1 MDKKTL
7 ELLYKSLDEPLTELE
22 KKSLNKLKEKFPR
35 LIEEEKQI
43 LAMRQNLKSS
53 KVESFPPYFAER
65 VMKKLDPAAGKH
77 QQIDFFD
84 ALMTA
89 FRPVAIATSMAI
101 VGLLIYNFS
110 TGNLSSLEPILG
122 VPEFKIENIAY
133 AIQ

>member
-1 MDKKTL
+1 MDKKSL
-7 ELLYKSLDEPLTELE
+7 ELLYKSLDEPLTGPE
-22 KKSLNKLKEKFPR
+22 KKSLDDLKERFPR

-43 LAMRQNLKSS
+43 LSMRQKLKLS
-53 KVESFPPYFAER
+53 KVESFSPYFAER
-65 VMKKLDPAAGKH
+65 VMKKLDPTAGKH
-77 QQIDFFD
+77 QQADFFD

-110 TGNLSSLEPILG
+110 TGDLSSLETILG